1 MGKKKPYAYCTICE
15 KEISKPKRK
24 SMDSM
29 YYTVWILIIIA
40 SIGFA
45 IIPLLIYQFIMKK
58 KIFCPNCDSKLV
70 FYSTPE
76 ESPAPKTQ
84 IEQILKTI
92 ENESKENEE
101 GEQGEELM
109 FCPFCQKEITK
120 HAEFCPNCGVN
131 LTEEK

>member
-1 MGKKKPYAYCTICE
+1 MGKKKPYSYCTTCE
-15 KEISKPKRK
+15 KEIPKPSRK

-29 YYTVWILIIIA
+29 YYTVWVLVIIA

-45 IIPLLIYQFIMKK
+45 LIPLLIYQFIIKK
-58 KIFCPNCDSKLV
+58 KIYCPTCDSKLV

-84 IEQILKTI
+84 IERIIQTI
-92 ENESKENEE
+92 ETETKETEE
-101 GEQGEELM
+101 DELDEEYT

-120 HAEFCPNCGVN
+120 QAEFCPNCGVS
-131 LTEEK
+131 LTE